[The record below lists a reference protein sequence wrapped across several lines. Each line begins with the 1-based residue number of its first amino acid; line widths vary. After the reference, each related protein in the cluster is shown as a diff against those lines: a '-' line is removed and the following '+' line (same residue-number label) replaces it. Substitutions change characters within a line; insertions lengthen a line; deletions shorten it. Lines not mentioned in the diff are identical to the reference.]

1 MKRLVVLAMALLGG
15 LALAGCGN
23 RAELKPAAAES
34 LPVAPAGANATP
46 SPGDLLKPPV
56 QTRPARSDDLIE
68 STNQRRSDKFD
79 LPPR

>member
-1 MKRLVVLAMALLGG
+1 MKRLIVLALG

-23 RAELKPAAAES
+23 RAELKPVAAAS
-34 LPVAPAGANATP
+34 LPVAPAGASATP
-46 SPGDLLKPPV
+46 TPGSLLQPPV